1 LDETDRDRKLLCTF
15 TGEIKDGHHQTHEYS
30 GDYDEAFQYWNGY
43 EPPAGIKASQAEVAH
58 ALRGLLE
65 STTSP
70 AERERLNYLT
80 RHVEFLV
87 PYAESWSVA
96 YQLHQV
102 LTAAEL
108 LKGEGKNGEAR
119 EKVRAEGIPLWLKLA
134 PLVREAILCF
144 QEIVST
150 RNDLGTL
157 ASIHNKYERL
167 ALFRL
172 RASMKE
178 FLGELP
184 PEVERLYEEVRQ
196 PDAKAGPR
204 VFVPT
209 RPSFL
214 RAGERVRIF
223 AVAPGGSA
231 PRGATL
237 FTRQAGAKTW
247 TPTPMKLVERRTYMG
262 EIEARD
268 VAASL
273 MDYYVTA
280 DFSGASSASPV
291 TAPPEA
297 PARFYTITLL

>member
-1 LDETDRDRKLLCTF
+1 M
-15 TGEIKDGHHQTHEYS
+15 
-30 GDYDEAFQYWNGY
+30 N
-43 EPPAGIKASQAEVAH
+43 
-58 ALRGLLE
+58 
-65 STTSP
+65 
-70 AERERLNYLT
+70 NLT

-108 LKGEGKNGEAR
+108 QKHAGKKEEAR
-119 EKVRAEGIPLWLKLA
+119 EKVRAEGVPLWIKLA
-134 PLVREAILCF
+134 PLVRDAILCF

-184 PEVERLYEEVRQ
+184 PEVEKLYDEVRR
-196 PDAKAGPR
+196 PDPKAAPR

-223 AVAPGGSA
+223 AVAPGGSGL
-231 PRGATL
+231 RGATL
-237 FTRQAGAKTW
+237 FTRQAGAKAW
-247 TPTPMKLVERRTYMG
+247 TPIPMERVERRTYVG
-262 EIEARD
+262 ELDAKD

-280 DFSGASSASPV
+280 DFSGGSNASPV

-297 PARFYTITLL
+297 PRRFYTVTLL